1 MKSRNKKITHEEIW
15 NRKIQ
20 VKKWIRDGIQNVSCG
35 GGVKYYSVETK
46 KREDAELMDRI
57 RDVLVAW

>member
-1 MKSRNKKITHEEIW
+1 MQDR
-15 NRKIQ
+15 
-20 VKKWIRDGIQNVSCG
+20 VAMVSCG